1 MHTRLLEYMLRVA
14 ELGSINKAALDLN
27 LSQPTL
33 SRHIATLE
41 KLMGTALFVRSQGG
55 VSLTEAGKLLADRS
69 RPLLRQFALLKD
81 QVGEVASGQLSIGVP
96 ASWQRAFTSRF
107 VGTMLQEHPNIKLRV
122 HEGVSNILRDYLL
135 AGVLDLCIM
144 PFDPAPPAGYAQM
157 PLVREPLIVLGQR
170 SENFDSREP
179 APLSCVDGA
188 RLILPGRPNA
198 ITSQV
203 EHMLKRKG
211 MNFNIAIETDTLAL
225 CLDLARQGLGV
236 TVVPASAVYDHD
248 LADISW
254 SPLRGLFL
262 TWSLFESLAR
272 SHSHAVHEG
281 RKLVHETV
289 AMAVSQGTWHGV
301 EVPGGA
307 RQS

>member
-1 MHTRLLEYMLRVA
+1 
-14 ELGSINKAALDLN
+14 
-27 LSQPTL
+27 
-33 SRHIATLE
+33 
-41 KLMGTALFVRSQGG
+41 
-55 VSLTEAGKLLADRS
+55 
-69 RPLLRQFALLKD
+69 KD

-107 VGTMLQEHPNIKLRV
+107 VGTMLREHPNIKLRV

-301 EVPGGA
+301 EVPGSA

>member
-1 MHTRLLEYMLRVA
+1 GA
-14 ELGSINKAALDLN
+14 SIMA
-27 LSQPTL
+27 Q
-33 SRHIATLE
+33 HC
-41 KLMGTALFVRSQGG
+41 
-55 VSLTEAGKLLADRS
+55 
-69 RPLLRQFALLKD
+69 
-81 QVGEVASGQLSIGVP
+81 
-96 ASWQRAFTSRF
+96 WRA
-107 VGTMLQEHPNIKLRV
+107 V
-122 HEGVSNILRDYLL
+122 
-135 AGVLDLCIM
+135 VLVLCIM
-144 PFDPAPPAGYAQM
+144 PLDPAPPAGYAQL

-262 TWSLFESLAR
+262 TWSLFE
-272 SHSHAVHEG
+272 
-281 RKLVHETV
+281 
-289 AMAVSQGTWHGV
+289 
-301 EVPGGA
+301 
-307 RQS
+307 